1 MREHKMADKIKRTP
15 LQSEIIRYIQEYI
28 EENRLEAGERL
39 PSQGQLIQMMGVSRT
54 SLREAMKTLE
64 AREIIKVK
72 NGKGIFVNENKDSAM
87 LTLLD
92 FAREKEKL
100 LDTLEVRRV
109 LEQEIIRMVIHRA
122 TPEEIQELGEITR
135 ELMRKFRRGEQQT
148 AEDKKFHYTIYRLSH
163 NQVMCQLISCISNII
178 DRFWEFPLD
187 MEDPF
192 LASLPLHEELYQAIC
207 EKNVKKAQAINEKL
221 LDTIYQDIQNQR

>member
-1 MREHKMADKIKRTP
+1 
-15 LQSEIIRYIQEYI
+15 
-28 EENRLEAGERL
+28 
-39 PSQGQLIQMMGVSRT
+39 MG
-54 SLREAMKTLE
+54 
-64 AREIIKVK
+64 
-72 NGKGIFVNENKDSAM
+72 
-87 LTLLD
+87 
-92 FAREKEKL
+92 
-100 LDTLEVRRV
+100 
-109 LEQEIIRMVIHRA
+109 
-122 TPEEIQELGEITR
+122 
-135 ELMRKFRRGEQQT
+135 KFRRGEQQT